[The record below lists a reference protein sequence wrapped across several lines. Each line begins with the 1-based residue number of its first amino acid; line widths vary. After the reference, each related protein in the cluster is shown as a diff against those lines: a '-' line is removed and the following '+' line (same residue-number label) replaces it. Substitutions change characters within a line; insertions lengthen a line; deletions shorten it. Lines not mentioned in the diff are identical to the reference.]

1 MSVKRAMREID
12 SREFAEW
19 LAYSNLEPFG
29 PEREDQR
36 AGMIAAIIA
45 NVNRDPAKRPEP
57 YDVEDFFPRY
67 DTVERKAAQGELK
80 QTQGPNLKD
89 KLTTWA
95 VAMAEKKPRA
105 KSETRPKRKE

>member
-57 YDVEDFFPRY
+57 YDVEDFFARW
-67 DTVERKAAQGELK
+67 DTAERKAAEATVKETPDLK
-80 QTQGPNLKD
+80 S
-89 KLTTWA
+89 KLTAWA
-95 VAMAEKKPRA
+95 MKMADKKP
-105 KSETRPKRKE
+105 KSELRSKHGKE

>member
-19 LAYSNLEPFG
+19 MAYSSLEPFG

-36 AGMIAAIIA
+36 AGMVAALIA
-45 NVNRDPAKRPEP
+45 NVNRDSAKRPEP

-67 DTVERKAAQGELK
+67 DTAEKRAAEATIKEAPDL
-80 QTQGPNLKD
+80 NS
-89 KLTTWA
+89 KLMTWA
-95 VAMAEKKPRA
+95 AAMADKKPG
-105 KSETRPKRKE
+105 KSEMRPKRKE